1 MESSLNDHK
10 ELLDII
16 QELFIK
22 CQENL
27 VNKSS
32 LDKLQQHNFNEK
44 LHIFYN
50 NLNIIKENIIDLYDD
65 LETSNS
71 NLPSNIHAIYY
82 EQKHLNKICKELFP
96 VLFPYIL
103 SRNINN

>member
-16 QELFIK
+16 QELFTK

-50 NLNIIKENIIDLYDD
+50 NLNI
-65 LETSNS
+65 
-71 NLPSNIHAIYY
+71 
-82 EQKHLNKICKELFP
+82 Q
-96 VLFPYIL
+96 
-103 SRNINN
+103 